1 MRLLWTL
8 LIFSLFVSA
17 AANANS
23 IPIFNIT
30 SVDIGFY
37 PGDNDIGGMFFSFS
51 GPGISITG
59 DGFFN
64 CSGWCNSLSYFPA
77 GYPIDFTSLTTTDYF
92 AQIRGK
98 TYSGF
103 NAFSSPWTLTFGNF
117 TVPGGEVPAV
127 LNNGLILGHVGS
139 GNSLSAFYLK
149 VPPGTLLV
157 QFFQSDVDPSLYT
170 FLGGGEFV
178 ASRTVVP
185 EPATMA
191 LTATGLAA
199 IVGLVRRK
207 YARYSA

>member
-1 MRLLWTL
+1 MG
-8 LIFSLFVSA
+8 FSL
-17 AANANS
+17 
-23 IPIFNIT
+23 
-30 SVDIGFY
+30 
-37 PGDNDIGGMFFSFS
+37 S
-51 GPGISITG
+51 GPGISIFG
-59 DGFFN
+59 DGFFE

-77 GYPIDFTSLTTTDYF
+77 GYSIDFTNLTSTDYF

-98 TYSGF
+98 TYSDIS
-103 NAFSSPWTLTFGNF
+103 AFSSPWALTFGDF

-139 GNSLSAFYLK
+139 GNNLSAFYLK

-157 QFFQSDVDPSLYT
+157 QFLQSDVDPSLYT
-170 FLGGGEFV
+170 FYEGEFV

-207 YARYSA
+207 YAK